1 MSITENHGIILS
13 LFLNDYAMYSMKT
26 SDSFVK
32 SGDFI
37 FPKDEIALLDCS
49 RLEELIVTLTLK
61 TGQVI
66 VAEDIHALELVMQVK
81 PSMFEG
87 KRLKWAKFVWFIH
100 NIFGHPLTQ
109 IFSLFKCYRLAF
121 WIHDV
126 TVPKPLGKKSKKK

>member
-1 MSITENHGIILS
+1 MN
-13 LFLNDYAMYSMKT
+13 T
-26 SDSFVK
+26 SDDFVK

-37 FPKDEIALLDCS
+37 FRKDEIALIDCS
-49 RLEELIVTLTLK
+49 RLEELIITLTLK

-66 VAEDIHALELVMQVK
+66 IAEDIHALELVMQVK

-100 NIFGHPLTQ
+100 NVFAHPLTQ
-109 IFSLFKCYRLAF
+109 IFALFKCYRLAF

-126 TVPKPLGKKSKKK
+126 TVPKPLGKKSQKK